1 MARAKTFKDHYGKR
15 DTIGSKVYH
24 WHYDN
29 SKTTEEEKI
38 NQAKAVI
45 DIVRGGA
52 GGTKIKLEG
61 EKIYVTASSYAI
73 IE

>member
-29 SKTTEEEKI
+29 SKTTEEEKL
-38 NQAKAVI
+38 
-45 DIVRGGA
+45 
-52 GGTKIKLEG
+52 IKQ
-61 EKIYVTASSYAI
+61 KQ
-73 IE
+73 